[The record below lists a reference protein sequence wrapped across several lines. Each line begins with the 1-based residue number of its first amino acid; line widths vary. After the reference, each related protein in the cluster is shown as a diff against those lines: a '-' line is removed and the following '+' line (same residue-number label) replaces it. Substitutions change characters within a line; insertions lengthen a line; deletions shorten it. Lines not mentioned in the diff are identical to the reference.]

1 MTRAVPEAVPLPA
14 GFGIAF
20 DPGTRFVGPDV
31 LFGGSPRRLL
41 RLTAAGARAL
51 DELRRLARR
60 AHRSRAGWPAA
71 SPTPDWPTPGR
82 RPHGSPPTRPW

>member
-1 MTRAVPEAVPLPA
+1 MAHHRPSAGRDGASTALPRAVPESCPLPA
-14 GFGIAF
+14 FGIAL

-51 DELRRLARR
+51 DEAAPPPCRLT
-60 AHRSRAGWPAA
+60 AGGPRWPAA
-71 SPTPDWPTPGR
+71 
-82 RPHGSPPTRPW
+82 